1 MEKKILFANI
11 DDPKQPEIDTYIS
24 KGGYK
29 SLEKVLKEMKPE
41 DVIEE
46 VKKSGIR
53 GRGGAGFPAG
63 MKWSFVPKDSLKPK
77 YLVCNGDESEPGTCK
92 DRVLMEH
99 DPHLVVEGMAIS
111 AYAIGANHAFI
122 YIRGEFDYPASQMR
136 KAIDQAYEK
145 GYLGK
150 NLLGTGYNLEMI
162 VHTGGGA
169 YICGEET
176 ALLNSLEGKPGQTRI
191 RPPFPA
197 VEGLYACPTVVNNV
211 ETLSNISLIIK
222 NGGEWYSKIGTEKSS
237 GTRIFCL
244 SGHVK
249 NPGNYELELG
259 TPLSYLINDLGGGV
273 IDGKKL
279 KAIIPGGSSTPILKP
294 EQIDTPL
301 DFESVAQAGSM
312 LGSGGVIV
320 MHEDTDMVWVARTL
334 AHFYMHESCGECTPC
349 RQGTKW
355 IYDTLTRITAG
366 EGKMDDID
374 LLLDL
379 CDNIDGKTICPLGD
393 AAVIPIRSTIE
404 LFRPEYEHYIKN
416 GKPLVNNKFMSF
428 V

>member
-11 DDPKQPEIDTYIS
+11 DDPGQPEIDTYIS
-24 KGGYK
+24 KGGYESFK
-29 SLEKVLKEMKPE
+29 KVLKEMKPE
-41 DVIEE
+41 EVIEE
-46 VKKSGIR
+46 VKKSGLR

-63 MKWSFVPKDSLKPK
+63 MKWSFVPKDSPKPK

-99 DPHLVVEGMAIS
+99 DPHLVVEGMAIA

-122 YIRGEFDYPASQMR
+122 YIRGEFDHPANQMR
-136 KAIDQAYEK
+136 KAIGQAYDK

-150 NLLGTGYNLEMI
+150 NILGTGYDLEMI

-211 ETLSNISLIIK
+211 ETLSNVSLIIK
-222 NGGEWYSKIGTEKSS
+222 NGGEWYASIGTEKST

-259 TPLSYLINDLGGGV
+259 TPLSYLINDLGGRV

-279 KAIIPGGSSTPILKP
+279 KAIIPGGSSTPILLPDK
-294 EQIDTPL
+294 IDTPL
-301 DFESVAQAGSM
+301 DFESIAQAGSM

-355 IYDTLTRITAG
+355 IYDILSRITFG

-393 AAVIPIRSTIE
+393 AAVIPIRSTIN
-404 LFRPEYEHYIKN
+404 LFRNEYEYYIKT

>member
-1 MEKKILFANI
+1 MEKKVLFANI
-11 DDPKQPEIDTYIS
+11 DDPNQPEIETYIS
-24 KGGYK
+24 KGGYQ
-29 SLEKVLKEMKPE
+29 SWEKVLKEMKAE
-41 DVIEE
+41 DVIAE
-46 VKKSGIR
+46 VKKSGLR

-63 MKWSFVPKDSLKPK
+63 LKWSFVPKDSPKPR

-99 DPHLVVEGMAIS
+99 DPHLVVEGMAI
-111 AYAIGANHAFI
+111 AAFAIGAHHAFI
-122 YIRGEFDYPASQMR
+122 YIRGEFDYPARQMR
-136 KAIDQAYEK
+136 KAMDQAYQK
-145 GYLGK
+145 GFLGK
-150 NLLGTGYNLEMI
+150 NILGNGYDLEMI

-176 ALLNSLEGKPGQTRI
+176 SLLNSLEGKPGQTRI

-211 ETLSNISLIIK
+211 ETLSNVSLIIK
-222 NGGEWYSKIGTEKSS
+222 NGGDWYASMGVGKST

-249 NPGNYELELG
+249 KPGNYELELG
-259 TPLSYLINDLGGGV
+259 TPLRYLIYDLGGG
-273 IDGKKL
+273 ILDDKEL
-279 KAIIPGGSSTPILKP
+279 KAIIPGGSSTPILLPDKL
-294 EQIDTPL
+294 DTPL
-301 DFESVAQAGSM
+301 DFESVVEAGSM

-320 MHEDTDMVWVARTL
+320 MHQHTDMVRVARIL

-355 IYDTLTRITAG
+355 IYDTLTRITGGAG
-366 EGKMDDID
+366 TPEDID
-374 LLLDL
+374 ILLDI

-393 AAVIPIRSTIE
+393 AAIVPIISTIK
-404 LFRPEYEHYIKN
+404 LFRNEYEHYIKHK
-416 GKPLVNNKFMSF
+416 KPLVENKFMSF